1 MRTQPAEILSLT
13 GSPAVRGRAQAAL
26 AGTDA
31 AAVREVV
38 ETRLVAA
45 AAVIET
51 PEAAAFLAR
60 QTDFARRHCEPE
72 MAEIDGIAEGFG
84 LAPDRLFALLNLSV
98 LSGRYDVDGCTAWA
112 RPLAGGGA
120 VLVKNRDLTGPH
132 RSFQALFRH
141 DDPASPV
148 GPVLAVGT
156 LGAPGVY
163 SSGINAAGLAL
174 ADTAISAARHG
185 VGWLRYLLMTRLLFT
200 CSSVADA
207 LETVRSVRH
216 SGGGSLILADAGG
229 AVAAI
234 EFLPEGPRVDT
245 SAPAFRTNHF
255 LAEPLEAT
263 AARIAPAAFVS
274 TTGRR
279 RRLAA
284 DIDAGLG
291 LTGLDAVAAAM
302 ASHGEDGLC
311 RHGEGDGSHT
321 VSCALYTTADRG
333 LRFARGNP
341 CEAAWERAV
350 VGRAGP
356 EVSP

>member
-1 MRTQPAEILSLT
+1 MRTLPAEILSLT
-13 GSPAVRGRAQAAL
+13 GSPAARGRAQSSL
-26 AGTDA
+26 ASPDA
-31 AAVREVV
+31 GAVREVV
-38 ETRLVAA
+38 ETRLAAA
-45 AAVIET
+45 AAVLDT
-51 PEAAAFLAR
+51 PAAAAFLAR
-60 QTDFARRHCEPE
+60 QTDFARRRCEPE
-72 MAEIDGIAEGFG
+72 MAEIDGVAEGFG

-98 LSGRYDVDGCTAWA
+98 LSGRYEVDGCTAWA

-163 SSGINAAGLAL
+163 SSGVNAAGLAL
-174 ADTAISAARHG
+174 ADTAISAARHR

-200 CSSVADA
+200 CSSVAEAID
-207 LETVRSVRH
+207 TVRSVRH
-216 SGGGSLILADAGG
+216 TGGGSLILADADG
-229 AVAAI
+229 AVASV
-234 EFLPEGPRVDT
+234 ELLPEGPRVDT
-245 SAPAFRTNHF
+245 TAPAFRTNHF
-255 LAEPLEAT
+255 LGEPLEAT
-263 AARIAPAAFVS
+263 ATRITPAALVS

-284 DIDAGLG
+284 DLDAGLG
-291 LTGLDAVAAAM
+291 LGGLDAIAAAM

-321 VSCALYTTADRG
+321 VSCALYATADRG
-333 LRFARGNP
+333 LFFARGNP
-341 CEAAWERAV
+341 CEAQWETARIAPD
-350 VGRAGP
+350 AP
-356 EVSP
+356 EVSS